1 MNLGGSA
8 GDMGE
13 GQSRVNAVRMHE
25 ILNHHGNEPLTTTQF
40 FDIRPYP
47 IVSFFST
54 YEYSV
59 RFSEPRSWVCPSLCI
74 RETSYGKL
82 IRKNRNLLRSSCP

>member
-25 ILNHHGNEPLTTTQF
+25 ILNHHGNKPLTTTQF

-47 IVSFFST
+47 IVSFF
-54 YEYSV
+54 
-59 RFSEPRSWVCPSLCI
+59 FHL
-74 RETSYGKL
+74 
-82 IRKNRNLLRSSCP
+82 